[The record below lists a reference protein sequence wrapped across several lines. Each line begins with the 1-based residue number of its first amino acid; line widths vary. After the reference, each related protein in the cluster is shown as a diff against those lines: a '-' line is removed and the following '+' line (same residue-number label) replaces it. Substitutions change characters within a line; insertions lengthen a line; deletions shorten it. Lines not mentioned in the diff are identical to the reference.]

1 MIAGYQIT
9 GLLAVPQ
16 KSGLYTTQYLTVLVI
31 LSLQVE
37 NRKKCLHLKLHLH
50 VPSVVLLFFHGQ

>member
-16 KSGLYTTQYLTVLVI
+16 KRLYTTQYLTVLVI